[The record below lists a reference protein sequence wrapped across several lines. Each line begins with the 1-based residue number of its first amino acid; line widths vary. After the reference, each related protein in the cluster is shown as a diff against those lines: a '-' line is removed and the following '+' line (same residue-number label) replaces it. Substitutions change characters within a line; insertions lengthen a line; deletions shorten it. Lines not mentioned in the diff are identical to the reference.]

1 MERPTASG
9 RRPDPVLSGHHS
21 PLDTRGKIDLMKA
34 LLTHLRELLARVVL
48 VFILLVV
55 ALYFFGWILPG
66 YGHWLFWKIIL
77 GGD

>member
-1 MERPTASG
+1 
-9 RRPDPVLSGHHS
+9 
-21 PLDTRGKIDLMKA
+21 MKA

-77 GGD
+77 GD